1 VQPLST
7 HLAAALGRLDA
18 RIDWERRDRGAMRVD
33 LGPVRDLARRLGQPQ
48 SAWRSVHVGG
58 SNGKGSVAALV
69 AAGLRASGRRTGTYS
84 SPHVERVTERVCID
98 GREVDDDA
106 LANALDAALDAREA
120 GEREGTA
127 AGDAT
132 WFDIMTVA
140 AFVVF
145 REAGV
150 EWAVVEVG
158 LGGRLDS
165 TNVIEPEAC
174 VLTRIDLEH
183 TALLGDTLA
192 AIAAEKAGILKP
204 GVAVVSGVESD
215 PAAGADGDAAGVLAA
230 RARELGLDIR
240 SVPATLGAGATI
252 AETNQSLAREVLDA
266 LGERAGGEGLSGS
279 LLDDAAVVSA
289 ARLPGRLERAWL
301 GSVPVVLD
309 GAHVAASLE
318 AVLADLALDPAL
330 AGPCVGVV
338 SLGAEKDASAFLK
351 ALRGRVDRA
360 HCTSVPSGIH
370 LPSEA
375 LVALA
380 IRAGLEAQATEPAK
394 LAVARAA
401 AEAGDE
407 GWVLVTGSFYLIGAV
422 RGSLTTGGDT
432 TKEH

>member
-1 VQPLST
+1 LV
-7 HLAAALGRLDA
+7 RLDA

-33 LGPVRDLARRLGQPQ
+33 LGPMRDLARRLDQPQ
-48 SAWRSVHVGG
+48 GTWRSVHVGG

-69 AAGLRASGRRTGTYS
+69 EAGLRASGRRTGTYS

-98 GREVDDDA
+98 GREVADDVLATA
-106 LANALDAALDAREA
+106 LEAALDAREA

-132 WFDIMTVA
+132 WFDLMTAA

-145 REAGV
+145 REQGV

-192 AIAAEKAGILKP
+192 AIAGEKAGILKS
-204 GVAVVSGVESD
+204 GAAVVSGVSSD
-215 PAAGADGDAAGVLAA
+215 AAAGADGDAAGVVAA
-230 RARELGLDIR
+230 RADALGLNVR
-240 SVPATLGAGATI
+240 SAPAAATI
-252 AETNQSLAREVLDA
+252 AGTNLALAREVLDV
-266 LGERAGGEGLSGS
+266 LGERSGGEGLSGV
-279 LLDDAAVVSA
+279 LLDDPALVSE
-289 ARLPGRLERAWL
+289 ARLPGRLERARL
-301 GSVPVVLD
+301 GDVPVVLD

-338 SLGAEKDASAFLK
+338 SLGREKDASAFLK
-351 ALRGRVDRA
+351 ALRSRVDRA

-380 IRAGLEAQATEPAK
+380 TRAGLEAQATEPAR

-401 AEAGDE
+401 DEVGDE

-422 RGSLTTGGDT
+422 RGSLTTGGAT
-432 TKEH
+432 IEEH